1 MCLCYTLLIP
11 LVRLSFGVCILSQ
24 SPIDFVD
31 LLVQPPGDLLFFLG
45 VILVT
50 QAGLFMAVDRRL
62 RVPKD
67 RAARRYLW
75 AELGVTVV
83 WGMLMVAALAAI
95 LAGQDASVLLP
106 PLERAAQVVSIVLLG
121 WALLSA
127 DTESWSKRPNI
138 LALGLVAAVLMVYL
152 LTGTQ
157 WASQASAQDFNLS
170 FYGLIW
176 AVIPAVLAAFGIGLT
191 LYYFR
196 LVPDAPLKA
205 VFFAVLLAGYVGTVI
220 QIGQGRLIGD
230 YAGISRLAFLG
241 ALLIVPVVIY
251 RMMVARML
259 WHDAHKAAPQNAS
272 TQAETGLVSSSVER
286 ESGQLLKALGV
297 ILEKPSPV
305 ETPKQ
310 VVRAT
315 LDTLKVDLVVL
326 LTQQGPN
333 YVDVV
338 YAFDN
343 VMNREILT
351 MALNLDDQPTLA
363 NAIERRQQRPLYL
376 DRNTDELQDLYTR
389 LDINAIG
396 PTYFQPLVQGNRLVG
411 VLVVGMP
418 YTKRELSDS
427 LQERLK
433 GLAMIASGLLAL
445 SHEVHEAQVKHQE
458 HSLTPVF
465 PVRVDEVDEAA
476 TVVARQEMQA
486 SLELAREQVSALSQQ
501 VTKLKVEM
509 DYERNRLTSLLG
521 DTEAGMSI
529 SQRILAIGEDQQR
542 LQSERDALLSR
553 LQEAETALAGATGN
567 TNEDVFNTMI
577 GVLTREKDDLAA
589 QRDQLQAQL
598 LAVRQGGAV
607 PQADTV
613 QEMIAGMD
621 EEKSRLEQERDQLAE
636 KLNALEAQLSALGI
650 ENGPVGFLK
659 LVGQLHEQ
667 RSALQARYEKM
678 NLERDALLREREA
691 LNEKIHSEKDRDK
704 QIQDLQSELAYV
716 AADREAAIKQ
726 RDKLRAERE
735 ELTALH
741 EQVKQ
746 AHTRMMVEIEGYR
759 QEVAGAHQE
768 QAQLRQEKQ
777 LLANERSDLVKR
789 IDRLEAERQSLM
801 AERDQLLARVEGD
814 RDRLKQ
820 LGVDG
825 VGALTKII
833 EDLTEQRN
841 QLERRLHETQDQLAA
856 MEDRAEVLQVQVNAH
871 QSLGIHSP
879 GDAELLLG
887 MVQEFRTPMTSIVG
901 YTDLLLAESAGILG
915 EMQRK
920 FLQRVLSN
928 VNRLRGMLDDL
939 IRITTLDTGQFRL
952 RLEHV
957 DVIGLIEDAITQSGS
972 QLREKGLTVNLN
984 LAEDVPFLTADE
996 DAVNQVIGQL
1006 LTNAY
1011 LASPPNSE
1019 IYITAQQHA
1028 ANLPQH
1034 GHNALTHSLLVSIE
1048 DRGGGVAPD
1057 DLQEVFSR
1065 KYKAENPLIQGLG
1078 DTGIGLS
1085 IAKALVEAH
1094 GGRMWLEIRHGLGNV
1109 FHFVLPLEVTMLEVT
1124 P

>member
-1 MCLCYTLLIP
+1 
-11 LVRLSFGVCILSQ
+11 LSQ
-24 SPIDFVD
+24 SPIDFVN

-67 RAARRYLW
+67 QAARRYLW

-83 WGMLMVAALAAI
+83 WVMLMVAALAA
-95 LAGQDASVLLP
+95 LLVGQDASALLP
-106 PLERAAQVVSIVLLG
+106 PLERAAQVISVILLS
-121 WALLSA
+121 WALLAA
-127 DTESWSKRPNI
+127 DAEKWGRRPNI
-138 LALGLVAAVLMVYL
+138 VALGLLAGVLMVYL
-152 LTGTQ
+152 ITGTQ
-157 WASQASAQDFNLS
+157 WAGQSGTGDFNLS
-170 FYGLIW
+170 VYALVW
-176 AVIPAVLAAFGIGLT
+176 AVIPVLVTASAIIFTGLH
-191 LYYFR
+191 FR
-196 LVPDAPLKA
+196 SVLDAPLKL
-205 VFFAVLLAGYVGTVI
+205 VFFAVLLVGYVSTI
-220 QIGQGRLIGD
+220 LQIGQGRLIGD
-230 YAGISRLAFLG
+230 YAGVSRLAFLA
-241 ALLIVPVVIY
+241 ALMIVPVVIY

-259 WHDAHKAAPQNAS
+259 WQDGLKVASSASLAPV
-272 TQAETGLVSSSVER
+272 AENGLSGAGVER

-297 ILEKPSPV
+297 ILEKPSPAD
-305 ETPKQ
+305 TPKQ

-315 LDTLKVDLVVL
+315 IDTLKVDLVVL

-333 YVDVV
+333 YADVV

-343 VMNREILT
+343 VMDREILA
-351 MALNLDDQPTLA
+351 MALNLDDQPTLV
-363 NAIERRQQRPLYL
+363 NAIERGQQRPLYP
-376 DRNTDELQDLYTR
+376 DRNAEELQDLYTR

-396 PTYFQPLVQGNRLVG
+396 PTYFQPLLQGNRLVG

-445 SHEVHEAQVKHQE
+445 SHEVHEVQVKGAIQPIEAVLH
-458 HSLTPVF
+458 TPIEE
-465 PVRVDEVDEAA
+465 DHEAA
-476 TVVARQEMQA
+476 SVVARQEMQA

-501 VTKLKVEM
+501 VTRLKVEM

-529 SQRILAIGEDQQR
+529 SQRILALGEDQQR
-542 LQSERDALLSR
+542 LQSERDALLAR
-553 LQEAETALAGATGN
+553 LQEAETALAGATGSS
-567 TNEDVFNTMI
+567 NEDVFNTMI
-577 GVLTREKDDLAA
+577 GVLTREKDDLLA
-589 QRDQLQAQL
+589 QRDTLQAQL

-607 PQADTV
+607 PEADSV
-613 QEMIAGMD
+613 QDMIAVMGD
-621 EEKSRLEQERDQLAE
+621 EKSRLAQERDQLAE
-636 KLNALEAQLSALGI
+636 KLQAIETQLSSLGI
-650 ENGPVGFLK
+650 ENGPAGFLK

-667 RSALQARYEKM
+667 RSALQARYEKVSH
-678 NLERDALLREREA
+678 EREALLRERQA
-691 LNEKIHSEKDRDK
+691 LNEKIRSEQDRDK

-735 ELTALH
+735 DLIALH

-746 AHTRMMVEIEGYR
+746 AHTRMMTEIQGYR
-759 QEVAGAHQE
+759 QEVAGAHEE
-768 QAQLRQEKQ
+768 QARLRQEKQ
-777 LLANERSDLVKR
+777 AIANERSDLMKR

-801 AERDQLLARVEGD
+801 AERDQLLARIEGD

-833 EDLTEQRN
+833 QDLTEERN
-841 QLERRLHETQDQLAA
+841 QLEHQLHETQNQLAA
-856 MEDRAEVLQVQVNAH
+856 MEDRAEMLQVQVNAH
-871 QSLGIHSP
+871 QSLGIHAP

-952 RLEHV
+952 RLDRV

-972 QLREKGLTVNLN
+972 QLREKGLTVSLN
-984 LAEDVPFLTADE
+984 LPEDVPLLTVDE

-1019 IYITAQQHA
+1019 IYITAQQRPVS
-1028 ANLPQH
+1028 LP
-1034 GHNALTHSLLVSIE
+1034 HNGSEALTHSLLVSIE
-1048 DRGGGVAPD
+1048 DRGGGIAPD
-1057 DLQEVFSR
+1057 DLGEVFSR

-1078 DTGIGLS
+1078 DTGIGLA

-1094 GGRMWLEIRHGLGNV
+1094 GGRLWLEVRPQLGNI
-1109 FHFVLPLEVTMLEVT
+1109 FHFVLPLESHTMLEASR
-1124 P
+1124 